1 MSRRLIRN
9 IGSAWIHVS
18 FQIDP
23 GSRPFCRN
31 ESSTE
36 LKYLKPLKAG
46 DTLDCD
52 SYLHSIRQARGTDI
66 IVTKNIVTNQDGE
79 LVQETYTTRAA
90 RSDDDGEQ
98 GFSGATS

>member
-1 MSRRLIRN
+1 MDSRF
-9 IGSAWIHVS
+9 VS
-18 FQIDP
+18 DRSWKPTILQERVFDGAEVP
-23 GSRPFCRN
+23 
-31 ESSTE
+31 
-36 LKYLKPLKAG
+36 KPLKAG